1 MFKFLGVLYT
11 PEFIPAFEQEIY
23 QTKEIINKGKSQ
35 NRTFWVEKNELL
47 LNKLESVLSVLK
59 DGKIKHDAGKQG
71 REYVGEERK

>member
-1 MFKFLGVLYT
+1 MR
-11 PEFIPAFEQEIY
+11 
-23 QTKEIINKGKSQ
+23 INKGKSQ
-35 NRTFWVEKNELL
+35 NRTFWVGKNELL

>member
-1 MFKFLGVLYT
+1 MR
-11 PEFIPAFEQEIY
+11 
-23 QTKEIINKGKSQ
+23 INKGKSL

-71 REYVGEERK
+71 REYVGEQRK